1 MDASNDN
8 NFHPLDAPREPSGC
22 GGQAVSLDSAFAGLL
37 APLREALDA
46 IQKRL
51 DTLLEQCAGLLP
63 APPAPPPE
71 NPWKVATQTEDLWEK
86 VFLGEE
92 LCADAELG
100 ALRRQLVANVVDGV
114 ATARALAGEL
124 LLVQT
129 AAKDQVPEIF
139 KHVGEA
145 YYHWRP
151 RLPPGCGED
160 DPLEKALA
168 NWLSRH
174 ARIMGLPNSI
184 QLVRPGERFDASR
197 HVSSGRGVEITDVH
211 GWVVLRDN
219 NKVYTK
225 AAVSLR

>member
-1 MDASNDN
+1 M
-8 NFHPLDAPREPSGC
+8 RRSG
-22 GGQAVSLDSAFAGLL
+22 GVAGLR
-37 APLREALDA
+37 LRWPSCPASRGAGRHPEETRHALG
-46 IQKRL
+46 
-51 DTLLEQCAGLLP
+51 TGAGLLP

-197 HVSSGRGVEITDVH
+197 HVSSGAAWRLPMSTAGSSSATTTRSTPRPPSRYDRTEPCPGFAATTASSRSRG
-211 GWVVLRDN
+211 
-219 NKVYTK
+219 
-225 AAVSLR
+225 